1 VAARNRKKI
10 IMPASTIQIFLPDG
24 NPRGLRIAK
33 ITTRNIEVLQV
44 PRIHLDETNKRPELS
59 NVGLYFLVGTSD
71 EEALPLVYVG
81 EAEDVLTR
89 LNQHN
94 KSKDFWQWALVCVSR
109 SQEFTKVHVK
119 YLEWLCHQT
128 IEKAGRYQL
137 ENKGEPT
144 CPHIPEALNA
154 DLIDYF
160 DTIRILTSTLGY
172 PLFEEIQKTTQERL
186 LHCNGRGAAATGK
199 YLEDG
204 LVVFKDSTAVL
215 EEAPASKGTWV
226 ANLRRTLVEN
236 KTLVQSG
243 NSYIFAKNH
252 IFNSPSAAAVT
263 VLGRYANG
271 WTEWKLEDGTTLDQE
286 IRQK

>member
-1 VAARNRKKI
+1 
-10 IMPASTIQIFLPDG
+10 MPASTIQIFLPDS

-44 PRIHLDETNKRPELS
+44 PRIHLDDTNKRHELT

-71 EEALPLVYVG
+71 EQALPIVYVG
-81 EAEDVLTR
+81 EAEDVLSR

-94 KSKDFWQWALVCVSR
+94 RSKDFWQWALVCVSR

-128 IEKAGRYQL
+128 IEKAGRFQL

-144 CPHIPEALNA
+144 CPHVSEALKA
-154 DLIDYF
+154 DLSDYF
-160 DTIRILTSTLGY
+160 DTIRILTSTLGF
-172 PLFEEIQKTTQERL
+172 PLFEEIQKPTEERL
-186 LHCNGRGAAATGK
+186 LHCTSKSAEAIGK

-204 LVVFKDSTAVL
+204 LVVYKDSTASL
-215 EEAPASKGTWV
+215 EESPSAKGTWV
-226 ANLRRTLVEN
+226 AKLRQSLIEN

-243 NSYIFAKNH
+243 NGYVFTKNH

-271 WTEWKLEDGTTLDQE
+271 WTEWKFEDGTTLDQE

>member
-1 VAARNRKKI
+1 
-10 IMPASTIQIFLPDG
+10 MPASTIQIFLPDG

-44 PRIHLDETNKRPELS
+44 PRVHLEETNKRPELS

-71 EEALPLVYVG
+71 EEAFPIVYVG

-109 SQEFTKVHVK
+109 AQEFTKVHVK
-119 YLEWLCHQT
+119 YLEWFCHQ
-128 IEKAGRYQL
+128 IIGKVGRFQID
-137 ENKGEPT
+137 NKGEPT
-144 CPHIPEALNA
+144 CPHISEALKA
-154 DLIDYF
+154 DMADYF

-172 PLFEEIQKTTQERL
+172 PLFEEIQRPPKERL
-186 LHCNGRGAAATGK
+186 LHCVGKEAEATGK
-199 YLEDG
+199 YLEEG
-204 LVVFKDSTAVL
+204 LVVYEGSTANL

-226 ANLRRTLVEN
+226 AKLRQSLIQN

-243 NSYIFAKNH
+243 NVYVFTKNH

-271 WTEWKLEDGTTLDQE
+271 WMEWKFEDGTTLDQE

>member
-1 VAARNRKKI
+1 
-10 IMPASTIQIFLPDG
+10 MPASTIQIFLPDS

-44 PRIHLDETNKRPELS
+44 PRIHLDDTNKRHELT

-71 EEALPLVYVG
+71 EQALPIVYVG
-81 EAEDVLTR
+81 EAEDVLSR

-94 KSKDFWQWALVCVSR
+94 RSKDFWQWALVCVSR

-128 IEKAGRYQL
+128 IEKAGRFQL

-144 CPHIPEALNA
+144 CPHVSEALKA
-154 DLIDYF
+154 DLSDYF
-160 DTIRILTSTLGY
+160 DTIRILTSTLGF
-172 PLFEEIQKTTQERL
+172 PLFEEIQKSTEERL
-186 LHCNGRGAAATGK
+186 LHCTSKSAEAIGK

-204 LVVFKDSTAVL
+204 LVVYKDSTASL
-215 EEAPASKGTWV
+215 EESPSAKGTWV
-226 ANLRRTLVEN
+226 AKLRQSLIENMTLV
-236 KTLVQSG
+236 LSG
-243 NSYIFAKNH
+243 NGYVFTKNH

-271 WTEWKLEDGTTLDQE
+271 WTEWKFEDGTTLDQE

>member
-1 VAARNRKKI
+1 MA
-10 IMPASTIQIFLPDG
+10 ASTIQIFLPDG

-44 PRIHLDETNKRPELS
+44 PRVHLDETIKRSELS

-71 EEALPLVYVG
+71 EEAIPIVYVG

-94 KSKDFWQWALVCVSR
+94 KGKDFWQWALVCVSR
-109 SQEFTKVHVK
+109 AQEFTKVHIK
-119 YLEWLCHQT
+119 YLEWLSYQT
-128 IEKAGRYQL
+128 IEKVGRFKL

-144 CPHIPEALNA
+144 CPHVSEALTA
-154 DLIDYF
+154 DLADYF

-172 PLFEEIQKTTQERL
+172 PLFEEIEKSSNERL
-186 LHCNGRGAAATGK
+186 LHCTGKEAHATGK

-204 LVVFKDSTAVL
+204 LVVYKGSTANL
-215 EEAPASKGTWV
+215 EEAPASRGTWV
-226 ANLRRTLVEN
+226 ANLRHTLVEN
-236 KTLVQSG
+236 KTLIQSG
-243 NSYIFAKNH
+243 NIYVFAKNH
-252 IFNSPSAAAVT
+252 IFNSPSAAAVA

-271 WTEWKLEDGTTLDQE
+271 WIEWKLEDDTTLDQE
-286 IRQK
+286 IRQKQ

>member
-1 VAARNRKKI
+1 
-10 IMPASTIQIFLPDG
+10 MPGSTIQIFLPDN

-44 PRIHLDETNKRPELS
+44 PRVHLEESNKRQELS
-59 NVGLYFLVGTSD
+59 NVGLYFLLGTSD
-71 EEALPLVYVG
+71 EESLPIVYVG

-94 KSKDFWQWALVCVSR
+94 KGKDFWQWALVCVSR

-128 IEKAGRYQL
+128 IEKAGRFQL

-144 CPHIPEALNA
+144 CPHVSESLNA
-154 DLIDYF
+154 DLLDYF
-160 DTIRILTSTLGY
+160 ETVRILTSTLGY
-172 PLFEEIQKTTQERL
+172 PLFEEIEKPTKEHL
-186 LHCNGRGAAATGK
+186 LHCNGRGASATGK

-204 LVVFKDSTAVL
+204 LVVYEGSTASL
-215 EEAPASKGTWV
+215 NEAPASKGTWV
-226 ANLRRTLVEN
+226 ANLRRSLIEN
-236 KTLVQSG
+236 KILVQSG
-243 NSYIFAKNH
+243 DTYVFAKSH

-271 WTEWKLEDGTTLDQE
+271 WTEWKLDDGTTLDQE

>member
-1 VAARNRKKI
+1 MA
-10 IMPASTIQIFLPDG
+10 ASTIQIFLPDG
-24 NPRGLRIAK
+24 NPRGLRIAR

-44 PRIHLDETNKRPELS
+44 PRIHLDETKKRPELS

-71 EEALPLVYVG
+71 EEALPIVYVG

-109 SQEFTKVHVK
+109 AQEFTKVHVK
-119 YLEWLCHQT
+119 YLEWQCHQT
-128 IEKAGRYQL
+128 IEKVGRYQL
-137 ENKGEPT
+137 ENKGEPAS
-144 CPHIPEALNA
+144 PHISEALKA
-154 DLIDYF
+154 DLADYF

-172 PLFEEIQKTTQERL
+172 PLFEEIQRPSKERL
-186 LHCNGRGAAATGK
+186 LHCASKEAEATGK

-204 LVVFKDSTAVL
+204 LVVYEGSTANF
-215 EEAPASKGTWV
+215 EEAPATKGTWV
-226 ANLRRTLVEN
+226 AKLRQTLIQN

-243 NSYIFAKNH
+243 KVYIFAKNH
-252 IFNSPSAAAVT
+252 IFNSPSAAAGA
-263 VLGRYANG
+263 VLGRHANG
-271 WTEWKLEDGTTLDQE
+271 WMEWKLEDGTTLDQE